1 MAAKARAITFV
12 TGNAKK
18 LQEVV
23 AIVGGAKGFPREIV
37 SQKIDLPEYQESY
50 TLYYTLGVESVKYR
64 VRFGQEVSVDFG
76 STPWVGAT
84 SRPGGQN
91 FMWTFLQPG

>member
-50 TLYYTLGVESVKYR
+50 TLYYTLGVESVRYR
-64 VRFGQEVSVDFG
+64 VRFGREVSVDFG
-76 STPWVGAT
+76 SAPWVGE
-84 SRPGGQN
+84 RPLQGDRGGHEPE
-91 FMWTFLQPG
+91 LG